1 MSFSSVAS
9 RSCGERRDG
18 IQILIGLS
26 ETRMPKRRALLPV
39 PLDFDA
45 LAKFD
50 LSNFS
55 GEVIGAN
62 IPLHLT

>member
-1 MSFSSVAS
+1 
-9 RSCGERRDG
+9 
-18 IQILIGLS
+18 
-26 ETRMPKRRALLPV
+26 MPKRRALLPV